1 MAVPDEATDC
11 TLSLPTAVIRWR
23 VLMRHRKTIHMDCV
37 WMLYVWAHGDMD
49 LLRNAAR
56 GGSVAC
62 VLGS

>member
-1 MAVPDEATDC
+1 
-11 TLSLPTAVIRWR
+11 
-23 VLMRHRKTIHMDCV
+23 MRHRKMFDMDSIWTIFV
-37 WMLYVWAHGDMD
+37 WTHGDMD